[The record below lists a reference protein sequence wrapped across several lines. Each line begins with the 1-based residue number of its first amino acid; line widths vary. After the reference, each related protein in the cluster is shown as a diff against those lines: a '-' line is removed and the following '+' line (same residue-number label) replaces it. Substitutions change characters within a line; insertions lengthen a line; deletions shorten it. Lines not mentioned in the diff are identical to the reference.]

1 MHAMAFRGPPFW
13 RGRQKGRAGWITGAI
28 LAHPRCMPSSH
39 PCRPLTASSLV
50 ARPLTP
56 GDFQR
61 FGTVLQAPPRVNAAR
76 PINAGTAL
84 RFDLVDDMQLD
95 AAGGRAQLALFSAQ
109 ARSFPLVLHEME
121 CHQLGSQTFVPL
133 GARRFVIVVAAAG
146 APPRGGR
153 TGSLCDRWAARRHA
167 GTRDLAPCPAGPGCR
182 RLRGDRACRPCGG
195 LHAVCTPHRRG
206 GLLGDVTGP

>member
-1 MHAMAFRGPPFW
+1 
-13 RGRQKGRAGWITGAI
+13 
-28 LAHPRCMPSSH
+28 MPSSH

-146 APPRGGR
+146 APPE
-153 TGSLCDRWAARRHA
+153 AAA
-167 GTRDLAPCPAGPGCR
+167 LEAFVTDGQQGVTLAPGTWHHSLLALDG
-182 RLRGDRACRPCGG
+182 GDFVVIERAAPSVDCVLSTLPT
-195 LHAVCTPHRRG
+195 AVE
-206 GLLGDVTGP
+206 LSLAV